1 MYNTPA
7 KISENLLRNGDT
19 NNLMK
24 IQDYLKQHYLLCD
37 GAFGTYYASRFH
49 TEEMPELA
57 NLTYPDR
64 VRSIHSEYIQAGA
77 RLIRT
82 NTFACNTSLLHKD
95 FDQVEENIDA
105 AITLARESA
114 KMQEL
119 FIAGDIGPIP
129 ADASHTPDD
138 IQQEYVRLAQAFL
151 SRGIEILHFETF
163 SDIDPLLPAIEACH
177 NAGAFISISF
187 CVNQFGYSLAGLSAR
202 HLLDDAARLPV
213 DAIGL
218 NCGVGPG
225 HMLKLLQEMTFPT
238 GKYLLSLSNAGYP
251 VMTRNRLEYGN
262 TPSYFAHRLCDAAGL
277 GIDIIGGCCGTTPE
291 FIRQTALLMKE
302 LPKKLHPADRIE
314 QPADKPL
321 AVKGFLYDES
331 GARKKKKL
339 IAVELAPPFDANDEK
354 LLESAH
360 ALIGTGV
367 DVLTFPDSPS
377 GRTRVDSVL
386 MADKVH
392 KETGLPVMPHIC
404 CRDKNTVAM
413 RSLLMG
419 AKINDI
425 HNLLIITGD
434 PLPTMVRQTVKAVFN
449 FDSVGLMKIAQEMNE
464 EILQNNPFSYGG
476 AINQGRLNL
485 SVEIDRVRKKM
496 AAGASFFLT
505 QPIFCEEDAKRVRQI
520 KEETGAC
527 ILCGI
532 MPLISR
538 KNALFMKNEI
548 SGVNIPEEVLDR
560 YPENGSRKEGEAVGV
575 SIAKD
580 ILKLTE
586 DFADGY
592 YFSFPF
598 NRTYL
603 LTEILS

>member
-1 MYNTPA
+1 
-7 KISENLLRNGDT
+7 
-19 NNLMK
+19 MK
-24 IQDYLKQHYLLCD
+24 IQKYLEHHYLLCD
-37 GAFGTYYASRFH
+37 GAFGTYYADKYQ

-57 NLTYPDR
+57 NMAYPDR
-64 VRSIHSEYIQAGA
+64 VKAIHTEYIAAGA

-82 NTFACNTSLLHKD
+82 NTFACNTSLLHKS
-95 FDQVEENIDA
+95 FGRVEENIIS
-105 AITLARESA
+105 AIALARESA
-114 KMQEL
+114 QDQDIY
-119 FIAGDIGPIP
+119 IAGDIGPIP
-129 ADASHTPDD
+129 TDASHTADE
-138 IQQEYVRLAQAFL
+138 IREEYVRIVDVFL
-151 SRGIEILHFETF
+151 TQGINILHFETF
-163 SDIDPLLPAIEACH
+163 ADMDALLPAIDRCKE
-177 NAGAFISISF
+177 AGAFVSISF

-202 HLLDDAARLPV
+202 HLLNDAAKLPV

-225 HMLKLLQEMTFPT
+225 HMLKLLENIPFPE
-238 GKYLLSLSNAGYP
+238 GKYMLALSNAGYP
-251 VMTRNRLEYGN
+251 IITRNHLRYGN
-262 TPSYFAHRLCDAAGL
+262 TPSYFAQKLRDAAKT

-291 FIRQTALLMKE
+291 FIRQAAQLLEDIHRKHRKSAAESTESAALSV
-302 LPKKLHPADRIE
+302 H
-314 QPADKPL
+314 
-321 AVKGFLYDES
+321 KGFLYDET
-331 GARKKKKL
+331 GVRKNKKL

-360 ALIGTGV
+360 ALIGSDV

-392 KETGLPVMPHIC
+392 KETGLTVMPHIC

-464 EILQNNPFSYGG
+464 EILTDNPFSYGG
-476 AINQGRLNL
+476 AINQGRRNL
-485 SVEIDRVRKKM
+485 PVEIERVKKKM
-496 AAGASFFLT
+496 AAGAEFFLT
-505 QPIFCEEDAKRVRQI
+505 QPVFCEEDVQRLRQV

-548 SGVNIPEEVLDR
+548 SGVNIPDEVIAR
-560 YPENGSRKEGEAVGV
+560 YPENGGREAGEAVGV
-575 SIAKD
+575 SIARD
-580 ILKLTE
+580 IIRLTE
-586 DFADGY
+586 DFVDGY

-603 LTEILS
+603 LRQIMTD

>member
-1 MYNTPA
+1 
-7 KISENLLRNGDT
+7 
-19 NNLMK
+19 MK
-24 IQDYLKQHYLLCD
+24 VQKYLEHHYLVCD
-37 GAFGTYYASRFH
+37 GAFGTYYAAKYQ

-57 NLTYPDR
+57 NMAFPDR
-64 VRSIHSEYIQAGA
+64 VRAIHTEYIEAGA

-82 NTFACNTSLLHKD
+82 NTFACNTSLLHRSWGR
-95 FDQVEENIDA
+95 VEENIAA
-105 AITLARESA
+105 AIALARESA
-114 KMQEL
+114 EGTEVY
-119 FIAGDIGPIP
+119 IAGDIGPIP
-129 ADASHTPDD
+129 ADENHTPEE
-138 IQQEYVRLAQAFL
+138 IRQEYVKIAEVFL
-151 SRGIEILHFETF
+151 QNGIDILHFETF
-163 SDIDPLLPAIEACH
+163 SDIDALLPAIERCH
-177 NAGAFISISF
+177 AADAFISVSF
-187 CVNQFGYSLAGLSAR
+187 CVNQFGYSLAGLSAA
-202 HLLDDAARLPV
+202 HLLRDAAALPV
-213 DAIGL
+213 NAIGL

-225 HMLKLLQEMTFPT
+225 HMLRLLQDIAFPE
-238 GKYLLSLSNAGYP
+238 GKYMLALANAGYP
-251 VMTRNRLEYGN
+251 VMSRNRLLYGN
-262 TPSYFAHRLCDAAGL
+262 TPAYFAQRLSDAAAM
-277 GIDIIGGCCGTTPE
+277 GIDIVGGCCGTTPE
-291 FIRQTALLMKE
+291 FIRQTAQKMSEFHRKHHRHSASATQAE
-302 LPKKLHPADRIE
+302 ISHAHR
-314 QPADKPL
+314 
-321 AVKGFLYDES
+321 GFLYDEN
-331 GARKKKKL
+331 GCRKQKKL

-360 ALIGTGV
+360 ALIGSDV

-464 EILQNNPFSYGG
+464 EIVRENPFSYGG
-476 AINQGRLNL
+476 AINQGRRNL
-485 SVEIDRVRKKM
+485 PVEIERVKKKM
-496 AAGASFFLT
+496 AAGAEFFLT
-505 QPIFCEEDAKRVRQI
+505 QPVFSKEDADRLRQI

-538 KNALFMKNEI
+538 KNALFMQNEI
-548 SGVNIPEEVLDR
+548 SGVNIPEDIIAR
-560 YPENGSRKEGEAVGV
+560 YPEKGSREEGEAVGV
-575 SIAKD
+575 AIAKD
-580 ILKLTE
+580 IIRLTE

-603 LTEILS
+603 LRKIMEL